1 MKKILSVML
10 AIMMLFGAM
19 SINASA
25 ANSYDFNSTVAGTR
39 LDSTTQ
45 AIVVLHFGT
54 TGSSK
59 AMLSVYDTATAPGG
73 FNWESG
79 VTGSYYYLPGNGD
92 AASTDMEAGSLI
104 YLPTVTCSE
113 ETKECTGWQLQRYT
127 INGMQKFAEGS
138 YIALPDDCAGKIYEF
153 VAVYEDREPEEDTM
167 ATVLGVL
174 MKVFG
179 TILGILFLDG
189 NSAAGIEMMQ
199 GVLGGLL
206 G

>member
-25 ANSYDFNSTVAGTR
+25 ISYDFNSQIGGEYP
-39 LDSTTQ
+39 DSATQ

-59 AMLSVYDTATAPGG
+59 TVLSVYNPETSMFEYQSA
-73 FNWESG
+73 
-79 VTGSYYYLPGNGD
+79 VTGSYYYLPGNAD
-92 AASTDMEAGSLI
+92 AASRDMTAGSLI
-104 YLPTVTCSE
+104 YLPEVTCSE
-113 ETKECTGWQLQRYT
+113 ETKECTGWQLQKYT
-127 INGMQKFAEGS
+127 INGMTKFAEGS
-138 YIALPDDCAGKIYEF
+138 YVELPADCGGKIYEF
-153 VAVYEDREPEEDTM
+153 VAVYSDRAPEEDTM
-167 ATVLGVL
+167 AMVLGVL

-179 TILGILFLDG
+179 TIVGILFLDG
-189 NSAAGIEMMQ
+189 NSAAGVELMQ
-199 GVLGGLL
+199 SVLGGLL

>member
-25 ANSYDFNSTVAGTR
+25 ATSYDFSSQVAGKY
-39 LDSTTQ
+39 LDSSTQ
-45 AIVVLHFGT
+45 AIVVLHFGA

-59 AMLSVYDTATAPGG
+59 TVLSVYDTATAPGA

-92 AASTDMEAGSLI
+92 AASTAMKAGSLI
-104 YLPTVTCSE
+104 YLPEVTCTD
-113 ETKECTGWQLQRYT
+113 ETKECTGWQLQRYS
-127 INGMQKFAEGS
+127 INGLQKFAEGS

-153 VAVYEDREPEEDTM
+153 VAVYGDRVPEEDTM
-167 ATVLGVL
+167 AMVLGVL

-189 NSAAGIEMMQ
+189 NSAAGVELMQ
-199 GVLGGLL
+199 NVLGGLL

>member
-19 SINASA
+19 SLNASA
-25 ANSYDFNSTVAGTR
+25 VSYDFNSQINGSR

-54 TGSSK
+54 AGASKTG
-59 AMLSVYDTATAPGG
+59 LYVYDTASAPGA
-73 FNWESG
+73 FSWELG

-92 AASTDMEAGSLI
+92 TCSSMTAGSLV
-104 YLPTVTCSE
+104 YLPEVTCTD

-127 INGMQKFAEGS
+127 INGLQKFAEGS
-138 YIALPDDCAGKIYEF
+138 YIELPADCAGKIYEF
-153 VAVYEDREPEEDTM
+153 VAVYGDRVPEEDTM
-167 ATVLGVL
+167 AMVMGVL

-189 NSAAGIEMMQ
+189 NSAAGIELMQ
-199 GVLGGLL
+199 NVLGGLL